1 MAEGDLFPMKPR
13 MYLIVTS
20 VIFGLV
26 SIGHGLRF
34 IFQWHVQ
41 VGAWVV
47 PEWISLVAV
56 VVAGVMSIGAFRL
69 SGK

>member
-1 MAEGDLFPMKPR
+1 M
-13 MYLIVTS
+13 IVTS
-20 VIFGLV
+20 VFFGLV

-34 IFQWHVQ
+34 IFQWHLQ